1 LVITWGTLAATLAA
15 PFVLLLPGGMLLAL
29 LLPPASFEAG
39 RRPDAVTWLALAAGL
54 TLALTPVG
62 LLILY
67 LVGIRIGT
75 SVALA
80 VLGVSAVAIAW
91 QLWPSLRAW
100 GPARLSWRER
110 LAWLDAPLVALVLV
124 LALVLGVR
132 LWVVRGVNAGFWGD
146 SYQHTLIAQLIL
158 DHGGLFQSW
167 LPYVPLESFTYHF
180 GFHGNVALFQWAS
193 DWLTGNSTPRTVVLV
208 GQFLNALAALSL
220 YPLAVRLSGGR
231 RWSGVLAVLVA
242 GLLMP
247 TPMIYANWGRYTQL
261 AGQVILP
268 VALWLT
274 MEAVEAPRWDGK
286 RMAVAALAVAGL
298 GLTHYRVA
306 LFYVAFL
313 LPYVVYRLI
322 LARRAPRQGLASL
335 GRLAAVGCVAGVLV
349 SPWLWHLQAG
359 LLPSN
364 LAQYQEGALPQ
375 GFRQEYNALDWQFLP
390 FWSAGLSLAGIVW
403 AFVRRQQAVPIAFW
417 VAILLLIANLP
428 ALGMPDLGLFN
439 NFAVLIALYMP
450 AALLAG
456 TLAGDLLA
464 LGAARWRLVPTLGVV
479 SILILGLAGAG
490 QQATGLDRSYQLVT
504 QADEQAMTWIGENT
518 PADAKFLV
526 NSFFAF
532 GDYAIVGSD
541 AGWWIPLLTGRG
553 NTVPPATYTMERAN
567 PADYREEV
575 NALAHRVEEGSLDD
589 PATVRY
595 LQARGISYVYVG
607 QVGGPLLDPD
617 LLRRSPFCSL
627 VYDRDGV
634 SIFAL
639 R

>member
-1 LVITWGTLAATLAA
+1 VITWGTLAATLAA
-15 PFVLLLPGGMLLAL
+15 PFVLLLPGGMLLTL
-29 LLPPASFEAG
+29 LLPPKSFEPG
-39 RRPDAVTWLALAAGL
+39 RRPDAGTWLALAAGT

-67 LVGIRIGT
+67 LVGLKIGT
-75 SVALA
+75 GIALA
-80 VLGVSAVAIAW
+80 VLGVSAAVIVW
-91 QLWPSLRAW
+91 RLWPTLRLW
-100 GPARLSWRER
+100 RRSPVPWRER
-110 LAWLDAPLVALVLV
+110 LAWLDAPLLALALV
-124 LALVLGVR
+124 LALIAGVR

-146 SYQHTLIAQLIL
+146 SYQHTMIVQLIL
-158 DHGGLFQSW
+158 DNGGLFQSW
-167 LPYVPLESFTYHF
+167 RPYVPLESFTYHF
-180 GFHGNVALFQWAS
+180 GFHGNVALFQW
-193 DWLTGNSTPRTVVLV
+193 LTGWFSGNSTPRTVVLV

-274 MEAVEAPRWDGK
+274 MEAVEAPHGDAR
-286 RMAVAALAVAGL
+286 RVAVAALAVAGL

-313 LPYVVYRLI
+313 VPYLAYRLI
-322 LARRAPRQGLASL
+322 LTRHAPRQGLAQA
-335 GRLAAVGCVAGVLV
+335 GRLAAVGLVAGVLV

-364 LAQYQEGALPQ
+364 LARYQEGALPDS
-375 GFRQEYNALDWQFLP
+375 FRQEYSAFDWQLLP
-390 FWSAGLSLAGIVW
+390 LWSVGLSLAGIVW
-403 AFVRRQQAVPIAFW
+403 AFFRRQQAVLIAFW
-417 VAILLLIANLP
+417 VALLLLIPNLP
-428 ALGMPDLGLFN
+428 HVGLPDLGLFN
-439 NFAVLIALYMP
+439 NFAVLIGLYMP
-450 AALLAG
+450 VAVLAGALL
-456 TLAGDLLA
+456 GDLLA
-464 LGAARWRLVPTLGVV
+464 LGAARWRLVPTLGLA
-479 SILILGLAGAG
+479 SILVLGLAGTG
-490 QQATGLDRSYQLVT
+490 RQAASLDRSYQLVT
-504 QADEQAMTWIGENT
+504 QADEQAMAWISENT
-518 PADAKFLV
+518 PADARFLV

-553 NTVPPATYTMERAN
+553 NTVPPATYTMETAN
-567 PADYREEV
+567 PADYRERV
-575 NALAHRVEEGSLDD
+575 NQVARRVEEDSLDD
-589 PATVRY
+589 PATVSF
-595 LQARGISYVYVG
+595 LQAQGITYVYVG

-617 LLRRSPFCSL
+617 LLRRSSYYSL

-634 SIFAL
+634 LIFAL
-639 R
+639 Q